1 MNYTVTIHWTNKPAE
16 THTGISRGQAQALAD
31 YTVRTYRVPV
41 TIGLAGTYT
50 SDTLDSIVVERDRE
64 LLRSEQRATHDY
76 DTPRVTEAE
85 KAEALRAAASMEEY
99 PPGFFEEYDKDEE
112 A

>member
-16 THTGISRGQAQALAD
+16 VVTGISRGQAQALAD
-31 YTVRTYRVPV
+31 HTVRTYRVPV
-41 TIGLAGTYT
+41 TVGLAGTYN
-50 SDTLDSIVVERDRE
+50 SDELDRLVVERDRE

-85 KAEALRAAASMEEY
+85 RAEAIAAASMEEY
-99 PPGFFEEYDKDEE
+99 PPGFFEQYDKDEE

>member
-16 THTGISRGQAQALAD
+16 VQDGLSRGQAQALAD

-41 TIGLAGTYT
+41 TVGLAGTYN
-50 SDTLDSIVVERDRE
+50 SDELDRLVVERDRE
-64 LLRSEQRATHDY
+64 LTRSA
-76 DTPRVTEAE
+76 PRVT
-85 KAEALRAAASMEEY
+85 KAERAEAIAAAAAMEDY
-99 PPGFFEEYDKDEE
+99 PPGFFEQYDKDEE